1 MAIDAVTAILNSMKP
16 FEQPAKLPL
25 ESVSEI
31 AFEIHLLRSEFGD
44 AARRLML
51 RTSLDEAAL
60 EECAVIDDALAEAK
74 RILERAVTRVG
85 LSRTKRGRRAR

>member
-1 MAIDAVTAILNSMKP
+1 MASGAVTAILNSMKS

-31 AFEIHLLRSEFGD
+31 AFEIHLLRSEFSD
-44 AARRLML
+44 AAWRLMN
-51 RTSLDEAAL
+51 RASLDEAAL

-74 RILERAVTRVG
+74 RILEVAVARVR
-85 LSRTKRGRRAR
+85 LSRKKRGKRAR